1 MFRWLRAIGRVTIA
15 GVVLA
20 LVVLAGG
27 ALSASRQVSGV
38 GCGAS
43 TLATISTVDA
53 MVATNIYLGELGE
66 LGDVETMKDLDH
78 VTGAADLLAAVAADN
93 RSATLKAVKRIVYHS
108 FWHIVRLRV
117 LDTAGRVLAD
127 FGGPYVIAPVT
138 GVLRS
143 AGGVVVGSFVMSVQ
157 DDLGFA
163 KLERRF
169 VGDPIGIYVHGQLA
183 VQRGGSFP
191 EIAPTGA
198 SLTLGGIVYSTMR
211 RTYNAFPT
219 GTLSAVI
226 AVPAP
231 PPAVTEQ
238 PCAAVTV
245 GEIGRVAERI
255 AALFH
260 PLAGN
265 YPGFVATT
273 HGYTGT
279 TVIVRIGLRAL
290 LGSQGL
296 GPATLPPSGTV
307 SYLGQSWSVFSFAPT
322 PPARIYLLIA
332 QPNSSPPP
340 ATPGAAATA

>member
-1 MFRWLRAIGRVTIA
+1 MAQARSEP
-15 GVVLA
+15 
-20 LVVLAGG
+20 
-27 ALSASRQVSGV
+27 SASQV
-38 GCGAS
+38 
-43 TLATISTVDA
+43 
-53 MVATNIYLGELGE
+53 
-66 LGDVETMKDLDH
+66 
-78 VTGAADLLAAVAADN
+78 
-93 RSATLKAVKRIVYHS
+93 R
-108 FWHIVRLRV
+108 
-117 LDTAGRVLAD
+117 
-127 FGGPYVIAPVT
+127 
-138 GVLRS
+138 
-143 AGGVVVGSFVMSVQ
+143 GSFT
-157 DDLGFA
+157 
-163 KLERRF
+163 
-169 VGDPIGIYVHGQLA
+169 P
-183 VQRGGSFP
+183 
-191 EIAPTGA
+191 
-198 SLTLGGIVYSTMR
+198 
-211 RTYNAFPT
+211 
-219 GTLSAVI
+219 
-226 AVPAP
+226 P

>member
-20 LVVLAGG
+20 VVVVGGG

-143 AGGVVVGSFVMSVQ
+143 AGGVVVGGFVMSVQ

-169 VGDPIGIYVHGQLA
+169 VGDPIGIYVHGKRA
-183 VQRGGSFP
+183 VERGGRFP
-191 EIAPTGA
+191 DLAPGEA
-198 SLTLGGIVYSTMR
+198 SVTLGGVVYSTVM
-211 RTYNAFPT
+211 RTYNAFPN
-219 GTLSAVI
+219 GTLRPVI

-231 PPAVTEQ
+231 PPALTQ
-238 PCAAVTV
+238 QACAAVIV
-245 GEIGRVAERI
+245 GPLGGVAERF
-255 AALFH
+255 AMLFH
-260 PLAGN
+260 PLPVN
-265 YPGFVATT
+265 YPAFVGTAGF
-273 HGYTGT
+273 YTGAI
-279 TVIVRIGLRAL
+279 VVVRIGPRTIAASN
-290 LGSQGL
+290 GI
-296 GPATLPPSGTV
+296 GPATLRP
-307 SYLGQSWSVFSFAPT
+307 
-322 PPARIYLLIA
+322 
-332 QPNSSPPP
+332 
-340 ATPGAAATA
+340 

>member
-20 LVVLAGG
+20 VVVVGGG

-93 RSATLKAVKRIVYHS
+93 RSATQKAVKRIVYHS

-143 AGGVVVGSFVMSVQ
+143 AGGVVVGGFVMSVQ

-169 VGDPIGIYVHGQLA
+169 VGDPIGIYVHGKRA
-183 VQRGGSFP
+183 VERGGRFP
-191 EIAPTGA
+191 DLAPGEA
-198 SLTLGGIVYSTMR
+198 SVTLGGVVYSTVM
-211 RTYNAFPT
+211 RTYNAFPN

-226 AVPAP
+226 AGAL
-231 PPAVTEQ
+231 
-238 PCAAVTV
+238 
-245 GEIGRVAERI
+245 GRVAERI
-255 AALFH
+255 AMLFH
-260 PLAGN
+260 PLTGN
-265 YPGFVATT
+265 YPAFVGTAGF
-273 HGYTGT
+273 YTGAI
-279 TVIVRIGLRAL
+279 VVVRIGPRTIAASN
-290 LGSQGL
+290 GI
-296 GPATLPPSGTV
+296 GPATLRP
-307 SYLGQSWSVFSFAPT
+307 
-322 PPARIYLLIA
+322 
-332 QPNSSPPP
+332 
-340 ATPGAAATA
+340 